1 MAQIFQTSYF
11 LLHSSFPSYIHAII
25 LKDTARSLYY
35 FFPFFLHCPFNFGF
49 IFKVKGL
56 LWTIE

>member
-11 LLHSSFPSYIHAII
+11 LLHSSFPSYNHAII
-25 LKDTARSLYY
+25 LKDTACSLYY

-56 LWTIE
+56 L